1 MREKKQHFQLHNAQ
15 WRKTIKFWGNKN
27 KKKENEKVW
36 KNTGSKN
43 KFEKVKYVCKHI
55 MKSLPNQKACPHL
68 CIAAHSPDP
77 HSYTQVDLPYD
88 HEWLWEI
95 DEEPGKMGYLFFFP
109 LQPPLQFGLFA
120 LNCFFPFC
128 LCKYT

>member
-77 HSYTQVDLPYD
+77 HSYTQVDSPMTMRVVMRNRWRAWKDGVFVFLSSTTSTTI
-88 HEWLWEI
+88 WTVCSQL
-95 DEEPGKMGYLFFFP
+95 
-109 LQPPLQFGLFA
+109 
-120 LNCFFPFC
+120 FFPF
-128 LCKYT
+128 LFM